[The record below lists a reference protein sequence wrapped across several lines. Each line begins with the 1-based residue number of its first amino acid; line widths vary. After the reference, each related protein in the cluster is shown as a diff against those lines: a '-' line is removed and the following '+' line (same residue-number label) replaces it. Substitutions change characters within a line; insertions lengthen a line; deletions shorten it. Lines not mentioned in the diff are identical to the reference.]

1 MRFMLP
7 ELYPVMLYML
17 TPSRAAMSLSVSPDC
32 ITYVRDVV
40 AVLLLP
46 LWHTL
51 SPGYTI
57 DGLPLGTVTF
67 HQSVQNIET
76 YWPLWMVTQL
86 VSHGVF
92 GVLGCGAGCGAG
104 CGVGLGV
111 ACPLPAYA
119 GHVLRSP

>member
-17 TPSRAAMSLSVSPDC
+17 TPSQAAMLLSVSPDC

-40 AVLLLP
+40 VVLLLL

-67 HQSVQNIET
+67 HQSGQNIET

-86 VSHGVF
+86 VLHGVF
-92 GVLGCGAGCGAG
+92 GVLGCG
-104 CGVGLGV
+104 VGLGV
-111 ACPLPAYA
+111 ACLLPAYA
-119 GHVLRSP
+119 CHVLRSP